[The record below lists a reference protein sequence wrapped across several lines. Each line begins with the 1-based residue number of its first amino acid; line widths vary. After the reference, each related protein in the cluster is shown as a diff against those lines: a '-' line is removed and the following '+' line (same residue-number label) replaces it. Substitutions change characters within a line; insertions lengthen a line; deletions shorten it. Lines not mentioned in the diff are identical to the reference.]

1 MSGLRPAGRVE
12 SGEAW
17 RVLAADAA
25 GAKWAGVG
33 ADLFEGTGEGFD
45 LVFGEVLREVSFDS
59 VSVVAAGIFH
69 RVAAFFGENDEDR
82 APVVL
87 RANTTDEARLFH
99 PVDDTGEAAL
109 AVEDSL
115 GERVHR
121 DAFWRFLELD
131 EDVVPAQRDAGLAF
145 ELAVEHVEERERAL
159 EVEPPG
165 P

>member
-1 MSGLRPAGRVE
+1 M
-12 SGEAW
+12 
-17 RVLAADAA
+17 LAADAA

-33 ADLFEGTGEGFD
+33 ADLFEGAGEGFD

-87 RANTTDEARLFH
+87 RANATDESRLLH

-109 AVEDSL
+109 AVQDPVSQ
-115 GERVHR
+115 RVHR
-121 DAFWRFLELD
+121 DAFGRFLELD
-131 EDVVPAQRDAGLAF
+131 EDVVPAHRDAGLAL
-145 ELAVEHVEERERAL
+145 ELRVEHVEERERAL
-159 EVEPPG
+159 EV
-165 P
+165 